1 MTSHNYIIG
10 FLKYYLDP
18 ANNITYPYLPM
29 LSSVPVQRS
38 TKNIILKLKTLDFEI
53 QWPSAWIMQQI

>member
-18 ANNITYPYLPM
+18 ANNITYPHLPV
-29 LSSVPVQRS
+29 LLCARTEES
-38 TKNIILKLKTLDFEI
+38 TKNIILKLKNLDFEI
-53 QWPSAWIMQQI
+53 QWPSVWIMQQI